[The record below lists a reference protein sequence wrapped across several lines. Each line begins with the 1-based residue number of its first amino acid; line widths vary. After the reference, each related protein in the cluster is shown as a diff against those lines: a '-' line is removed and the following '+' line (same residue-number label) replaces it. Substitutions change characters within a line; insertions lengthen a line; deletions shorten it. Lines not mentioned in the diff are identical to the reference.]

1 MRLCTRTAMAEQD
14 LEQAVSLGVWGVA
27 LPLPSNTTVEQAR
40 EFGAGCARRGLVIA
54 AVVGPEG
61 ALPDAS
67 GCSLAREVGARSLVV
82 RPGAGTV
89 AELAEGC
96 RMLCDA
102 CSIRILAETTEGSPV
117 GTLTAAAELVRSVAR
132 PNFGV
137 ALDPVGLLSLDT
149 YFDNDSFLARVVQQ
163 LGAAIGLVVARDAT
177 LDPDGLSFRLVERVV
192 GTGGVRYRALLA
204 ALRGTTED
212 LPVLVDRRVDAMAH
226 IRGMIDEVPPQ

>member
-1 MRLCTRTAMAEQD
+1 MAEQD

-27 LPLPSNTTVEQAR
+27 LPLPPNTTVQQAR
-40 EFGAGCARRGLVIA
+40 EFHAGAARLGLVVAA
-54 AVVGPEG
+54 AVGPDG
-61 ALPDAS
+61 ALPEVS

-82 RPGAGTV
+82 RPGPGTM

-102 CSIRILAETTEGSPV
+102 CSIRILVETNPGSPV

-137 ALDPVGLLSLDT
+137 ALDPVGLLNLDT

-204 ALRGTTED
+204 TLRGTTED

-226 IRGMIDEVPPQ
+226 IRAMIDEVPLQ